1 MDDHVAYGSR
11 DFVES
16 KYISGSKT
24 RDGINK
30 FATIIET
37 DLRSQLR
44 YIIRI
49 DKTKFDDDC
58 KIYDL
63 TEESV
68 RTEHLH
74 SERAKKHSLRF
85 DEVLLSPSRE
95 IPVGCFTKV
104 ANVKDG
110 AKIWNNDAL

>member
-1 MDDHVAYGSR
+1 M
-11 DFVES
+11 ES
-16 KYISGSKT
+16 KYISCSKT

-30 FATIIET
+30 FASIIRKKQ
-37 DLRSQLR
+37 RSQLR

-49 DKTKFDDDC
+49 DKFKLDDDC

-74 SERAKKHSLRF
+74 SERAKRHSLPF